1 MESGEVPSWSCDG
14 AAGCSVQQLELTS
27 ASLENIQHGR
37 YLENNMK
44 HLSRPGYCYLV
55 YLLRSKCKLASVV
68 RSGSFEVRN
77 GCVLR

>member
-44 HLSRPGYCYLV
+44 HLKRPSP
-55 YLLRSKCKLASVV
+55 LLSSILTSV
-68 RSGSFEVRN
+68 EM
-77 GCVLR
+77 